1 MIASLPLALAAGL
14 LSFLSPCVLP
24 LVPSY
29 LAYIGGSTQSSR
41 AVRIRNSLL
50 FILGFSLCF
59 IAMGASASWLGAVL
73 RAYRFELILAGG
85 IIIIIFGLSMLGVF
99 RIPLLMREA
108 RMRFS
113 GDAATPGGAAL
124 LGVAFAVGWTPCI
137 GPLLAGILALA
148 STSDTLGQGVLLLS
162 SYALGL
168 GIPFLLAALA
178 FDRFVTA
185 SKRLRKHL
193 GTLERAAGG
202 LLVAVGVLMVTGYY
216 TVFNGMLQSITPE
229 WLFRFL

>member
-1 MIASLPLALAAGL
+1 MIATLPLAVVAGL

-29 LAYIGGSTQSSR
+29 LAYIGGSAQSAQ
-41 AVRIRNSLL
+41 AVRVRNSLL
-50 FILGFSLCF
+50 FILGFSMIF
-59 IAMGASASWLGAVL
+59 IGMGASASWLGDVL
-73 RAYRFELILAGG
+73 RTYRYQLILAGG

-108 RMRFS
+108 RMNFS
-113 GDAATPGGAAL
+113 GDAAKPGGAVL

-137 GPLLAGILALA
+137 GPMLASILALA

-162 SYALGL
+162 AYALGL
-168 GIPFLLAALA
+168 GVPFLLAAVA
-178 FDRFVTA
+178 FDRFLTA

-193 GTLERAAGG
+193 GTLERVAGG
-202 LLVAVGVLMVTGYY
+202 LLVVVGLLMVTGLY
-216 TVFNGMLQSITPE
+216 TQLNGLLLSITPD
-229 WLFRFL
+229 WLFKFL